1 MNCKKNISA
10 QIQDHVYDD
19 VVLNGMNEYFQ
30 QNIVSE
36 LVPEMSDLFYQM
48 LQLIDADTDISPSHR
63 ASLHIQAT
71 PAAASFFL
79 ADVFVYVVRRENKAS
94 TQDVRRT
101 VGSRTNTQLD
111 QTVNAPQIVLCGIA
125 ADDEFSDAAE
135 MSAFSMRDEYSVGEY
150 EVNIRNL
157 YEQIA
162 SMRCVRDET
171 IITQYGLSEMLQAME
186 PYVEFSIHNRAIISE
201 HAGDIGFPISES
213 FFDLGNLRKTY
224 ALVGEAERYRG
235 TPDEKKK
242 YRLLQTLTDDIN
254 RYAKL
259 KRVARCFNDIQ
270 CIRLAIRNIGTSVAE
285 DIRIRL
291 LFDADSF
298 FTPRIWQRSMR
309 VHFRSFLT
317 ITLVIV
323 FSALTVPPIFYIMI
337 HRELMCR
344 YINTCRQ

>member
-19 VVLNGMNEYFQ
+19 VVLNGMNKYFQ

-201 HAGDIGFPISES
+201 HTGDIGF
-213 FFDLGNLRKTY
+213 DL
-224 ALVGEAERYRG
+224 
-235 TPDEKKK
+235 TPK
-242 YRLLQTLTDDIN
+242 
-254 RYAKL
+254 
-259 KRVARCFNDIQ
+259 
-270 CIRLAIRNIGTSVAE
+270 S
-285 DIRIRL
+285 
-291 LFDADSF
+291 
-298 FTPRIWQRSMR
+298 
-309 VHFRSFLT
+309 
-317 ITLVIV
+317 
-323 FSALTVPPIFYIMI
+323 
-337 HRELMCR
+337 
-344 YINTCRQ
+344 